1 MNTLPYFVL
10 IPLAG
15 AFLVVF
21 LNVLTRNKV
30 RVISEILANVITLAL
45 FIMTIFMFN
54 KSGMYVI
61 GKWVPPLGINLVLDG
76 LSGLMLSIVNLI
88 AFTATLF
95 SINYMRRY
103 TANNYYY
110 ALFLLMLAGMNGVL
124 LSGDFFNLFV
134 FIEIA
139 SIASYALV
147 GFGTEADEL
156 EASFKYMVM
165 GGIAS
170 TFILLAIALL
180 YSQFG
185 VLNMAYI
192 SEAIANSEFNILLK
206 FTLFLFIAAFSVK
219 AAIIP
224 FHAWLPDAHPAAP
237 APISAML
244 SGVVIKTLG
253 LYAMI
258 RVMYNV
264 FGFNGGNL
272 LAYMGIISIMVGG
285 LLALGQ
291 MDMKRLLAYSSISQI
306 GYIILGFGLGTK
318 LGIFAA
324 LFHLVNHSVFKSLLF
339 MNSGSV
345 YHRLGTRNLDEMGGL
360 NKVMPITG
368 GTSLIASFSIAG
380 MPPFN
385 GFFSK
390 LLIIIACIQ
399 SGHPMFAFWAIAGS
413 IFTLAYYMKMQ
424 RYAFFGSLKE
434 SYKSIKE
441 SPFFMSVSMIILA
454 ILCLATSFLLIPQL
468 RDAVLT
474 PAVEVILNADT
485 YKALVIK

>member
-15 AFLVVF
+15 AFLIVF
-21 LNVLTRNKV
+21 LNVLTKNKV
-30 RVISEILANVITLAL
+30 RVISEILANMITLAL

-258 RVMYNV
+258 RVMYNI
-264 FGFNGGNL
+264 FGFNGGNM
-272 LAYMGIISIMVGG
+272 LAYMGLISIMVGG

-306 GYIILGFGLGTK
+306 GYIILGIGLGTK
-318 LGIFAA
+318 LGILAA

-368 GTSLIASFSIAG
+368 GT
-380 MPPFN
+380 
-385 GFFSK
+385 
-390 LLIIIACIQ
+390 
-399 SGHPMFAFWAIAGS
+399 
-413 IFTLAYYMKMQ
+413 
-424 RYAFFGSLKE
+424 
-434 SYKSIKE
+434 
-441 SPFFMSVSMIILA
+441 
-454 ILCLATSFLLIPQL
+454 
-468 RDAVLT
+468 
-474 PAVEVILNADT
+474 
-485 YKALVIK
+485 